1 MANPLMG
8 ILGGIGGN
16 GSGNLFMQAV
26 GAMMRGESPKDF
38 MRNLANTNPAF
49 RGLDLTDINA
59 TAQKVCRE
67 HGVDAEKLTAEI
79 TQTISSTIK

>member
-1 MANPLMG
+1 MGNPLMN
-8 ILGGIGGN
+8 ILGGISGGN
-16 GSGNLFMQAV
+16 NNIMMQAF
-26 GAMMRGESPKDF
+26 GAMMRGESPRDF
-38 MRNLANTNPAF
+38 MRNLANTNPAL

-79 TQTISSTIK
+79 TQQISNIK

>member
-1 MANPLMG
+1 MPNPLMN
-8 ILGGIGGN
+8 ILN
-16 GSGNLFMQAV
+16 GFSSGNNNLMMQAI

-38 MRNLANTNPAF
+38 MRNLANTNPAL

-67 HGVDAEKLTAEI
+67 HGVDADKLTAEI
-79 TQTISSTIK
+79 TQQISVMK